1 MSDVDP
7 PPRRARDRQLSVTIT
22 GPEGMLDAMAGLLR
36 SEGYTVAK
44 SPLEVVDLLLAQYLL
59 ENRGALPSKTSV
71 LTLVQWFGKRPESR
85 APARSLAALADLS
98 ALVKE
103 AVDLWHEWSTTDVT
117 ADDDRWAS
125 HTDRVHAW
133 LERARKAIPASAS
146 KATKAR
152 AALRRYL
159 KNKDRQ

>member
-1 MSDVDP
+1 MSNVDP

-36 SEGYTVAK
+36 SEGYTVEK

-71 LTLVQWFGKRPESR
+71 LTLVQWLGKRPESR

-98 ALVKE
+98 ALV
-103 AVDLWHEWSTTDVT
+103 
-117 ADDDRWAS
+117 
-125 HTDRVHAW
+125 
-133 LERARKAIPASAS
+133 
-146 KATKAR
+146 
-152 AALRRYL
+152 
-159 KNKDRQ
+159 